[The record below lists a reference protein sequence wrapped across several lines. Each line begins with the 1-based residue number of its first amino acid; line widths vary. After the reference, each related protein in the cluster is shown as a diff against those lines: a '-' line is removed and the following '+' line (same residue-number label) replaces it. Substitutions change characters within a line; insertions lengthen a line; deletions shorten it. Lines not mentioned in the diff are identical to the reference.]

1 MPHPQANQKSALG
14 MDANVA
20 AMLGY
25 LVGVFAIVNLVA
37 EKDNNFVRFH
47 AVQHIF
53 FSLTIA
59 ILYVLLII
67 FLFIFNI
74 LVAIIAGAAAAAAG
88 DAGGIFG
95 IILWIITMLLWVA
108 LPLLFLLMLFGG
120 IIFSAIKAYQGEAF
134 KLPLIGRLAAKIIPV

>member
-53 FSLTIA
+53 FSLSIA
-59 ILYVLLII
+59 ILYIVLIVV
-67 FLFIFNI
+67 LFILQIVVFA
-74 LVAIIAGAAAAAAG
+74 VAGIAASAAG
-88 DAGGIFG
+88 DAGGIIG
-95 IILWIITMLLWVA
+95 IILWIITMLLWIA
-108 LPLLFLLMLFGG
+108 LPLLFIAMLFGG

-134 KLPLIGRLAAKIIPV
+134 KLPLIGRLAAKVIPV